1 MVNIR
6 FLTAWR
12 FKRKTYVRTGAMNL
26 CSESICIERYM
37 GLRLCIYVRKRFR
50 IDFIVQCNL
59 FMWIFQN
66 WVIINISKT
75 YIFDNDLH
83 ISKESIH
90 NNYVLDIIFDDWE
103 YYVFF
108 QNNFIKLVKY
118 KFVNNILGV
127 LIITKK
133 HV

>member
-1 MVNIR
+1 
-6 FLTAWR
+6 
-12 FKRKTYVRTGAMNL
+12 
-26 CSESICIERYM
+26 
-37 GLRLCIYVRKRFR
+37 
-50 IDFIVQCNL
+50 
-59 FMWIFQN
+59 MWIFQN

-90 NNYVLDIIFDDWE
+90 NNDVLDIIFDDWE